1 MLNSSE
7 HLKSFILRSIV
18 SNILL
23 TWHQLPFKELRIK
36 MMYKASTIV
45 SCHFL
50 FVILSAL
57 EQKHNPVAPS
67 ADYTVIVV
75 IVADSI
81 LTGWLCNVTGM
92 T

>member
-1 MLNSSE
+1 M
-7 HLKSFILRSIV
+7 
-18 SNILL
+18 
-23 TWHQLPFKELRIK
+23 
-36 MMYKASTIV
+36 V

-57 EQKHNPVAPS
+57 EQKRNPVAPS

-81 LTGWLCNVTGM
+81 LTG
-92 T
+92 